1 MYNYDRN
8 IIVVAY
14 RAANPDD
21 LDPKEKTLTDFDADL
36 FAIYDQEIRKQVEQL
51 EILVNV
57 FTRSMLA
64 FFAARATVKALKRRV
79 AHACA
84 YFDSVRPQPSVV
96 VASSE
101 PGVPSAAD
109 E

>member
-8 IIVVAY
+8 IVIAAY

-36 FAIYDQEIRKQVEQL
+36 FDTYDKEIRKQAQAQ
-51 EILVNV
+51 EIPLNV
-57 FTRSMLA
+57 FTRSMLV
-64 FFAARATVKALKRRV
+64 FFATRATVKALTRRV
-79 AHACA
+79 AHACD

-96 VASSE
+96 ASGGES
-101 PGVPSAAD
+101 GSPSPSD
-109 E
+109 G